1 MASRLRPVA
10 GGSLLFLLLAAF
22 AMADDV
28 PPGVEL
34 IQPLPPP
41 AIGVAAAPAATAA
54 PAPLPKSAPPTMPDV
69 PPPPTK
75 SVPLGERQL
84 LGAAV
89 HREGK
94 HFEVDAPDN
103 ASVQTVLRMAE
114 QLPELMEKFFP
125 WPDQPPSLIQID
137 LMPAAQAEFTGPF
150 IVTVDKTGHCVA
162 LVRWGPEAKFSDVC
176 QAIGQASLE
185 SLAVW
190 RDGPEAAARTPDWLA
205 LALGKLLEV
214 GLKPALIEELSQQG
228 QALPVLSLRQL
239 MTTSGPYG
247 DAQPVVAINAYW
259 LLRFLDEQSNS
270 PALAEALF
278 STLASGAD
286 PAKALTTAFP
296 DEFENPRDL
305 ELWWQIGYREF
316 TGTHATPA
324 QTMAQS
330 RALLDRLEY
339 LNLPDPDGG
348 EKRTR
353 LDEAWAGRADKTV
366 RDTIAQELVTGRSL
380 PVQANPVYR
389 NAVLSLLTALE
400 MLHADDEKKFREAW
414 ADYQKDRAV
423 AELIASGVDAAL
435 SGTSNIERS
444 TSNAQ

>member
-125 WPDQPPSLIQID
+125 
-137 LMPAAQAEFTGPF
+137 
-150 IVTVDKTGHCVA
+150 
-162 LVRWGPEAKFSDVC
+162 
-176 QAIGQASLE
+176 
-185 SLAVW
+185 
-190 RDGPEAAARTPDWLA
+190 
-205 LALGKLLEV
+205 
-214 GLKPALIEELSQQG
+214 
-228 QALPVLSLRQL
+228 
-239 MTTSGPYG
+239 
-247 DAQPVVAINAYW
+247 
-259 LLRFLDEQSNS
+259 
-270 PALAEALF
+270 
-278 STLASGAD
+278 
-286 PAKALTTAFP
+286 
-296 DEFENPRDL
+296 
-305 ELWWQIGYREF
+305 
-316 TGTHATPA
+316 
-324 QTMAQS
+324 
-330 RALLDRLEY
+330 
-339 LNLPDPDGG
+339 
-348 EKRTR
+348 
-353 LDEAWAGRADKTV
+353 
-366 RDTIAQELVTGRSL
+366 
-380 PVQANPVYR
+380 
-389 NAVLSLLTALE
+389 
-400 MLHADDEKKFREAW
+400 
-414 ADYQKDRAV
+414 
-423 AELIASGVDAAL
+423 
-435 SGTSNIERS
+435 
-444 TSNAQ
+444 